1 MLERLRSRSNDE
13 SGFTLV
19 ELLVVMLI
27 IGILAAIAIP
37 AFFSQRD
44 KGYDSDAKANA
55 RTVQTA
61 LETYAVDNDG
71 KYTGATLANLAN
83 IEGDDHR
90 DGRGGADCHRR
101 HLLGHR
107 DVEDREHV
115 HDQPRRQLER
125 SRTPAP
131 RQATAVV
138 RHRRLGLGRGPE
150 NTSRAPMSAGWRR
163 EAGLRV
169 RLYSFPG
176 DVAWFKNSPSQADG
190 G

>member
-1 MLERLRSRSNDE
+1 MLERLRSRSKDE

-71 KYTGATLANLAN
+71 DYTGATLANLAN
-83 IEGDDHR
+83 IEGTITGMDVAEPTVTDDTYSVV
-90 DGRGGADCHRR
+90 AT
-101 HLLGHR
+101 
-107 DVEDREHV
+107 
-115 HDQPRRQLER
+115 
-125 SRTPAP
+125 SRTD
-131 RQATAVV
+131 T
-138 RHRRLGLGRGPE
+138 
-150 NTSRAPMSAGWRR
+150 TFTISRADTGAVTNHCS
-163 EAGLRV
+163 
-169 RLYSFPG
+169 
-176 DVAWFKNSPSQADG
+176 
-190 G
+190 